1 MKKVLAVLAAGAAM
15 VVAGPAAAH
24 HGLAQQFDMSAEAK
38 ISRKGK
44 ITRVFWQNPHIYFQL
59 EAPDENGEVQT
70 YNIESVP
77 VAMAR
82 NAGLTS
88 KKLRGGGQPVEVT
101 FRPSLKDPHGGF
113 STYLEYED
121 GFVVTFEGFRE

>member
-1 MKKVLAVLAAGAAM
+1 MKKTMALAAVGA
-15 VVAGPAAAH
+15 VALLAAPAVAH

-38 ISRKGK
+38 ISRTGK
-44 ITRVFWQNPHIYFQL
+44 ITRVYWQNPHIYFQL
-59 EAPDENGEVQT
+59 EAEGEDGQTQT

-88 KKLRGGGQPVEVT
+88 KKLRGGGQQVEVT
-101 FRPSLKDPHGGF
+101 FRPSLKDPYGGF